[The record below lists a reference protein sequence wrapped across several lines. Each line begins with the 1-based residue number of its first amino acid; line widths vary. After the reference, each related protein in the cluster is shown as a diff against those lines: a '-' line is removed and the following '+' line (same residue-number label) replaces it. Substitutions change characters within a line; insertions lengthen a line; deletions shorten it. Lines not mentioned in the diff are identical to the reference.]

1 MLFVDVLIKCF
12 EVDVIKSRLVGE
24 NLKFK
29 LDNVNMDLKLK
40 EEDIFQMKVCFGNLE
55 REKINI

>member
-40 EEDIFQMKVCFGNLE
+40 EEDIFQMKVCLGNLE